1 MVKQRVTLAIAAI
14 FVLLFSLSA
23 SAQSARVEGIV
34 ARSSK
39 QKSSFTVR
47 ARSSTSY
54 DEKIVFYDSSTHF
67 TAQAHGD
74 KDMKEIDASQ
84 IKDGD
89 RVICLGAYNEKKEF
103 VAAFISKRLSQ

>member
-1 MVKQRVTLAIAAI
+1 MVKQRMTLAMVAML
-14 FVLLFSLSA
+14 VLLSAVAA
-23 SAQSARVEGIV
+23 SAQAARIEGIV

-39 QKSSFTVR
+39 EKSTLTVR

-54 DEKIVFYDSSTHF
+54 DEKLVHYDSSTHF

-103 VAAFISKRLSQ
+103 VAAFISKRQSQ